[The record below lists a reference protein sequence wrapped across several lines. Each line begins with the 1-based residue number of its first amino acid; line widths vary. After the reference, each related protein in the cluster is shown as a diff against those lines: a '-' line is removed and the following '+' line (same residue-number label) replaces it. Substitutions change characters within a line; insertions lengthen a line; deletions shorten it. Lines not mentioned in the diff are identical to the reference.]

1 MQGNEFAI
9 ARRNKTFRG
18 PLAFVIAG
26 VLAAALLIG
35 LGDGGPASAAKA
47 SRGFTL
53 TNKSDLPLKL
63 FAVQKVPK
71 FLCVDP
77 GRCVQTFHDIDF
89 EGGRPPDG
97 SVVNPN
103 QSQRFELKYGF
114 SIFGGV
120 QYAANLWYKIQG
132 NNDPD
137 DNVYYT
143 IETYSTSN
151 ESYCNI
157 NKNSN
162 YTCKAEGTQLTFAKK

>member
-1 MQGNEFAI
+1 MQGNDFAI

-18 PLAFVIAG
+18 PLAFVLAG
-26 VLAAALLIG
+26 VLAGVLLIG
-35 LGDGGPASAAKA
+35 LGDGGPASAA

-53 TNKSDLPLKL
+53 DNKSDLPLKL
-63 FAVQKVPK
+63 FAVQRVPK

-89 EGGRPPDG
+89 EGRPSDG
-97 SVVNPN
+97 SVLNPN

-151 ESYCNI
+151 ESYCNM

>member
-1 MQGNEFAI
+1 MQGNDLAI

-26 VLAAALLIG
+26 VLAGALLIA

-53 TNKSDLPLKL
+53 QNKSDLPLKL
-63 FAVQKVPK
+63 FAVQRVPK
-71 FLCVDP
+71 FLCTNPQV
-77 GRCVQTFHDIDF
+77 CVQTFHDMDF
-89 EGGRPPDG
+89 EGRPSEG
-97 SVVNPN
+97 SLVSPN
-103 QSQRFELKYGF
+103 QSHRFELKYGF

-143 IETYSTSN
+143 IETYSTTN

-157 NKNSN
+157 NKTSK
-162 YTCKAEGTQLTFAKK
+162 YTCKAEGTQLTFLKR